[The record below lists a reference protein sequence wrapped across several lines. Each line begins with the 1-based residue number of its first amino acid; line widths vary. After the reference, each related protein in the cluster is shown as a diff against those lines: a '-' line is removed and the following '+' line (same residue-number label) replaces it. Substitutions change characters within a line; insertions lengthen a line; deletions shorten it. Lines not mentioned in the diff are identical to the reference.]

1 MWLITTKNWIYCVE
15 PVKTSFQCIN
25 CLFPTFLNFHFFCH
39 TYEKGRSITPWNWEI
54 VDTFL
59 EKHHITANWINCN
72 GIWGSQ
78 GELRVKSSSLK
89 RMSRHGDSQMVGMCR
104 SGRYLSCQLWS
115 EGCLFRLSKTRP
127 TCACRDSFAFMG
139 EACRLSVS
147 P

>member
-1 MWLITTKNWIYCVE
+1 MWFNTTKNLNLLCW
-15 PVKTSFQCIN
+15 TSQDVISMYQ
-25 CLFPTFLNFHFFCH
+25 LFIPNISQFSFFCH

-89 RMSRHGDSQMVGMCR
+89 RMSRQGDSQMVGMCR

-127 TCACRDSFAFMG
+127 TCACRGSTASMG